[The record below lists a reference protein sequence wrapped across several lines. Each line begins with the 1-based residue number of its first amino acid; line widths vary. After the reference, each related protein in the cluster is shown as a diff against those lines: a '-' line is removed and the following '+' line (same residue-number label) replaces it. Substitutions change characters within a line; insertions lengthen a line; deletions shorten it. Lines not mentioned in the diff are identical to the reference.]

1 MFFVELNQ
9 FKAFLK
15 PLKNVTLAMLSSE
28 FVIYIFLQ
36 SNILVYYHY
45 VLFHTINGIKFN
57 RKWKNYSA
65 IIFYSN
71 IMNIT

>member
-36 SNILVYYHY
+36 SNMLGLLSLCTFPYD
-45 VLFHTINGIKFN
+45 
-57 RKWKNYSA
+57 
-65 IIFYSN
+65 
-71 IMNIT
+71 